1 MDMVVQTVK
10 TGLHDLFTA
19 LLDTIEAFSDYFI
32 LKKRAT
38 LSETSLFMFSA
49 AWSFWFM
56 FVGVYV
62 SEQAMS
68 RAGWTTVFAVTTV
81 SHLISFFIKDI
92 LIRAFVVAAYAVTW
106 FFLMLLSAYTGSI
119 APAAPTLLVCSFVAV
134 FVSVRLFRERQNNR
148 E

>member
-1 MDMVVQTVK
+1 MDMVVQTLK
-10 TGLHDLFTA
+10 TGLNGLFTA

-32 LKKRAT
+32 LKKRVT
-38 LSETSLFMFSA
+38 LSETSLFMFSL
-49 AWSFWFM
+49 AWTVWFV

-62 SEQAMS
+62 SEMAMS
-68 RAGWTTVFAVTTV
+68 RAAWATVFALATI

-92 LIRAFVVAAYAVTW
+92 IVRAFVVSTYAVTW

-119 APAAPTLLVCSFVAV
+119 APAVPTLLVCTYLAV
-134 FVSVRLFRERQNNR
+134 FVSVRLFRERQNR